1 MVSSRYSRITACR
14 GFVDLHVR
22 RHVNKFS
29 VTDRDIAL
37 YLAIQRAEWM
47 VGGDEEGLS
56 RFGVR

>member
-47 VGGDEEGLS
+47 VSGDEEGLM
-56 RFGVR
+56 